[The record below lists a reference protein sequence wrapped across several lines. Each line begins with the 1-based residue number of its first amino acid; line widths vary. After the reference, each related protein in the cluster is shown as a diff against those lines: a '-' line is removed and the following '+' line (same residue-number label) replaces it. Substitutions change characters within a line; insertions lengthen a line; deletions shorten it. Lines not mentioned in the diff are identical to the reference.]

1 MLAQQ
6 AQIEALTG
14 QPTAQTIDPMPHLAE
29 QQPFGVRRGLSFG

>member
-14 QPTAQTIDPMPHLAE
+14 QPTAQTIDPMPYFAE
-29 QQPFGVRRGLSFG
+29 QQPIGIRCDLSFG